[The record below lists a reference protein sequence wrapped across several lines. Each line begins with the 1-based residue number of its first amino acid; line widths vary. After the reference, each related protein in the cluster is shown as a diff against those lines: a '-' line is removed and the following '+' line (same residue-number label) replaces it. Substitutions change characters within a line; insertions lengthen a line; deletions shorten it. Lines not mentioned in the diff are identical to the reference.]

1 MNILFQNL
9 RVTDLKEDFIT
20 FPLYIIS
27 RPFKGFSDLKYQ
39 NREIHRSDKVD

>member
-20 FPLYIIS
+20 ILFPGHL
-27 RPFKGFSDLKYQ
+27 RDLA
-39 NREIHRSDKVD
+39 I